1 MVAFAVEADYATSAQ
16 LAGYLRR
23 VPRPGTHVVVDLTE
37 LSFLDRPM
45 CRSERPTEH
54 GDLCGQPLS

>member
-23 VPRPGTHVVVDLTE
+23 VPPARHPQVVDLTE

-45 CRSERPTEH
+45 CRPERPTEH